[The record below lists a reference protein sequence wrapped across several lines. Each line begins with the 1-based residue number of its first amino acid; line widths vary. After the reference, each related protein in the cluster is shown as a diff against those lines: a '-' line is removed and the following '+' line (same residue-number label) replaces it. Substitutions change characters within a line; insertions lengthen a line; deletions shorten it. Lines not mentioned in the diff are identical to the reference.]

1 MISDP
6 KIIDPYRAI
15 DEKGVRSYRLNR
27 TRQLLTQFKMDAAVL
42 FDPLNLRYATGCRN
56 MQVWTSHHLA
66 RYVFVPVEGPVV
78 LFDYG
83 GALHLSDGLETI
95 DEARPAKSWDFF
107 GSGNRA
113 EEHAIKWAEEI
124 IDLLHSTCGR
134 GATLGL
140 DRADLLP
147 LLALQ
152 NRGIKMKDAKAPME
166 MARSIKS
173 ADEVTIIRNS
183 MDVCTQA
190 IAEMRKHTVPG
201 VTENYLLS
209 IMNQYNLEHGG
220 EAQETRLLSSGH
232 HTNPWFTE
240 TSNKVI
246 ENGEMLVFDS
256 DLIGPDGMFADQ
268 TRAFVIGDKKPTD
281 QQRQLYAH
289 AHEQLEHNMALLRP
303 GMTFEEFG
311 ELSWKM
317 HDIYVPNRYAEMIHG
332 IGFGVEYP
340 VIYYPE
346 DHETWQY
353 SGTFMEG
360 MTVCVESY
368 IGPVGGDEGVKLEQ
382 PVLITKD
389 GPVPLTDC
397 PFEEDYL

>member
-1 MISDP
+1 M
-6 KIIDPYRAI
+6 
-15 DEKGVRSYRLNR
+15 
-27 TRQLLTQFKMDAAVL
+27 
-42 FDPLNLRYATGCRN
+42 
-56 MQVWTSHHLA
+56 
-66 RYVFVPVEGPVV
+66 V

-83 GALHLSDGLETI
+83 GALHLSDDLETVN
-95 DEARPAKSWDFF
+95 ESRPATSWDYF

-113 EEHAIKWAEEI
+113 EEHANKWADEI
-124 IDLLHSTCGR
+124 VDLLQRTCGR
-134 GATLGL
+134 NAVLGI

-147 LLALQ
+147 MLALQ
-152 NRGIKMKDAKAPME
+152 RHGIAMKDAKAPME

-173 ADEVTIIRNS
+173 AGEIAIIKHS
-183 MDVCTQA
+183 MQVCTDS
-190 IAEMRKHTVPG
+190 IAFMRQHAVPG
-201 VTENYLLS
+201 VTENHLLS
-209 IMNQYNLEHGG
+209 LLNQYNMEHGG
-220 EAQETRLLSSGH
+220 EYQETRLLASGH

-240 TSNKVI
+240 STDKVI

-256 DLIGPDGMFADQ
+256 DLIGPDGVFADQ
-268 TRAFVIGDKKPTD
+268 TRAFVVGDRKPTD
-281 QQRQLYAH
+281 AQRRLYSH
-289 AHEQLEHNMALLRP
+289 AHEQMEHNMALLRP

-368 IGPVGGDEGVKLEQ
+368 VGPVGGDEGVKLEQ
-382 PVLITKD
+382 PVLITSD
-389 GPVPLTDC
+389 GPVPLTNC
-397 PFEEDYL
+397 PFEESYL

>member
-1 MISDP
+1 MSNLTQD
-6 KIIDPYRAI
+6 I
-15 DEKGVRSYRLNR
+15 DEKKVRAYRLNR
-27 TRQLLTQFKMDAAVL
+27 ARELLSQFEMDAAVL

-83 GALHLSDGLETI
+83 GALHLSDDLETV
-95 DEARPAKSWDFF
+95 DEARPAKSWDYF

-113 EEHAIKWAEEI
+113 EEHANKWADEI
-124 IDLLHSTCGR
+124 IDLLHETCGQN
-134 GATLGL
+134 ATLGL

-147 LLALQ
+147 TLALQ
-152 NRGIKMKDAKAPME
+152 NRAIKLKDAKAPME
-166 MARSIKS
+166 MARAIKS
-173 ADEVTIIRNS
+173 AGEIELIRNS
-183 MDVCTQA
+183 MQVCTDA
-190 IAEMRKHTVPG
+190 IAYMRQHAEPG

-209 IMNQYNLEHGG
+209 LMNQYNIEHGG
-220 EAQETRLLSSGH
+220 EYQETRLLVSGH

-240 TSNKVI
+240 STNKII
-246 ENGEMLVFDS
+246 EAGEMLVFDS
-256 DLIGPDGMFADQ
+256 DLVGPDGMFADQ
-268 TRAFVIGDKKPTD
+268 TRAFVVGDRKPTD
-281 QQRQLYAH
+281 VQRRLYAH
-289 AHEQLEHNMALLRP
+289 AYEQLQHNMALLRP

-311 ELSWKM
+311 GQSWKM

-346 DHETWQY
+346 DHRNWQY
-353 SGTFMEG
+353 SGTFEEG
-360 MTVCVESY
+360 MCVCVESY

-382 PVLITKD
+382 PVVITKD
-389 GPVPLTDC
+389 GAKALTDC